1 MIHLLEGKPK
11 QLAYFE
17 MSNELLAELLKLPVG
32 TVVHRVTDA
41 ECMGPM
47 FRVVIEHHE
56 FDFVG
61 LGEPIKAVRPMY
73 ESHYGESG
81 EWLDFQFQEW

>member
-11 QLAYFE
+11 RLAYFD
-17 MSNELLAELLKLPVG
+17 MSNDLLAELLKLPDG

-41 ECMGPM
+41 ECMGPL

-56 FDFVG
+56 FDFSG
-61 LGEPIKAVRPMY
+61 PGEPIKAVRPMY
-73 ESHYGESG
+73 ESHYGDSG
-81 EWLDFQFQEW
+81 EFLDFQFKEW